1 MRPPPKPNSRSTW
14 ADEILG
20 TGTAAVATSSVH
32 PYFLSQAEDGGD
44 WERSAWALLLFLT
57 FWRAR
62 PATGRQPTDSD
73 PSHDELDM
81 AGRRALRDRR

>member
-1 MRPPPKPNSRSTW
+1 MRPPPKPNSRPTW

-20 TGTAAVATSSVH
+20 TGTAAVATSSVY
-32 PYFLSQAEDGGD
+32 PYFLSQAGG
-44 WERSAWALLLFLT
+44 WRGLGAFSMALLLFLT
-57 FWRAR
+57 FWRTR

>member
-1 MRPPPKPNSRSTW
+1 MGVRAMPLLVCGVSANLENGRFYAWRQNRS
-14 ADEILG
+14 EM
-20 TGTAAVATSSVH
+20 AV
-32 PYFLSQAEDGGD
+32 
-44 WERSAWALLLFLT
+44 LLFLT

-81 AGRRALRDRR
+81 AGRRARGDRR

>member
-1 MRPPPKPNSRSTW
+1 
-14 ADEILG
+14 
-20 TGTAAVATSSVH
+20 
-32 PYFLSQAEDGGD
+32 
-44 WERSAWALLLFLT
+44 LLLFLT

-81 AGRRALRDRR
+81 AGRRALGDRRWPV